1 MEVGVEFFHL
11 HLSAIIFRKKTKM
24 YSIVCLSLYFVGTL
38 AQTQYTSTGTAAVAK
53 ARATA
58 LTESPTSN
66 VAGKTFDRFVT
77 ICTDLHSRCL
87 VVDINFEPGLENTDY
102 STAAGD
108 RELNC
113 FNLGIIS
120 DS

>member
-1 MEVGVEFFHL
+1 MWSFF
-11 HLSAIIFRKKTKM
+11 
-24 YSIVCLSLYFVGTL
+24 CLSLCLGTAL

-77 ICTDLHSRCL
+77 ICRSFLALLQRRMLTLIRVGKHRL
-87 VVDINFEPGLENTDY
+87 RY
-102 STAAGD
+102 SG
-108 RELNC
+108 R
-113 FNLGIIS
+113 
-120 DS
+120 